1 MRISKLRLFEYWEK
15 ICYWLWI
22 GLVIALPIS
31 SFPFF
36 AKVLHT
42 SSVAPAAG
50 IFVLL
55 LAIIWL
61 PVYVLKK
68 GIFPFQVKP
77 FLFFTLF
84 CILTIALAFFRKAPY
99 YPGSS
104 VIPNSIEAL
113 ATLGMGFLFFL
124 ISTSL
129 PRDTKAICTTLRVL
143 NWSGAAMLGWSLIQ
157 FIIWLPAN
165 DFPQWMRDIQGIFS
179 TTVLFDKRTTG
190 FASEPS
196 WLAHMLNLVYL
207 PYWLAATIKRFSVHK
222 VKLWILT
229 AENVLLFLGIIVL
242 FLTFSRG
249 GLVAFM
255 LVLAFLFI
263 RLNVKFVR
271 WIVTKWKLKRT
282 TLIGVSIGL
291 IMMALYVGV
300 GIAGLF
306 VLSKIDPRMETV
318 FQFSSSEDNAIVK
331 YVDNLQFGERVAYW
345 QTGWNLFNDYPIAG
359 VGLNF
364 SGAYFPQYLPAYA
377 WQLSE
382 TRELLFRTE
391 NLLNI
396 KNLWTRLLGETGLI
410 GISLFLAALFVI
422 LMTAIDMTKGK
433 DKQRTAVGWMG
444 ILMLIALIG
453 EGFSVDSLALPY
465 YWFTLGLVTA
475 TWRWNQSN
483 GSEKKNG

>member
-1 MRISKLRLFEYWEK
+1 MRFSKSRLLDYWEK
-15 ICYWLWI
+15 VCFWLWI

-55 LAIIWL
+55 LTAIWL
-61 PVYVLKK
+61 PVYIFKK
-68 GIFPFQVKP
+68 GFFPFQVKP
-77 FLFFTLF
+77 FLFFTLY
-84 CILTIALAFFRKAPY
+84 CILTIALAFFRKSPY

-104 VIPNSIEAL
+104 LISNSVEAL

-124 ISTSL
+124 ISSSL
-129 PRDTKAICTTLRVL
+129 PRDAKAIKTTLRVL
-143 NWSGAAMLGWSLIQ
+143 NWSGAAMLGWSLFQ

-165 DFPQWMRDIQGIFS
+165 DFPQWMRDIQGVFS

-207 PYWLAATIKRFSVHK
+207 PYWLAATIKRFSVNK
-222 VKLWILT
+222 SRIWFLT
-229 AENVLLFLGIIVL
+229 VENILLFLGIIVL

-263 RLNVKFVR
+263 RLNFQFVR
-271 WIVTKWKLKRT
+271 WIVKKWKIKRT
-282 TLIGVSIGL
+282 ALVGASIGM
-291 IMMALYVGV
+291 IMLVLYVGIGV
-300 GIAGLF
+300 AGLF

-318 FQFSSSEDNAIVK
+318 FQFSSSEDNPIIK

-345 QTGWNLFNDYPIAG
+345 QTGWNLFNDYPLVG

-382 TRELLFRTE
+382 TRELLFRTG

-410 GISLFLAALFVI
+410 GISLFVAALFVI
-422 LMTAIDMTKGK
+422 LMTAIDLTKGK
-433 DKQRTAVGWMG
+433 EKQGITVGWMG
-444 ILMLIALIG
+444 ILMLIAFIG

-465 YWFTLGLVTA
+465 YWFTLGLVVA

-483 GSEKKNG
+483 WSENKNG

>member
-1 MRISKLRLFEYWEK
+1 MGLSKARFLDYWEK
-15 ICYWLWI
+15 VSSWLWI
-22 GLVIALPIS
+22 GLIITLPIS

-36 AKVLHT
+36 ARILHT

-55 LAIIWL
+55 LTIIWL
-61 PVYVLKK
+61 PVYIFRK
-68 GIFPFQVKP
+68 GRFPFQVKP

-84 CILTIALAFFRKAPY
+84 CILTISLAYFRKAPY

-104 VIPNSIEAL
+104 LISNSVEAL
-113 ATLGMGFLFFL
+113 ATLGMGFLFFM

-129 PRDTKAICTTLRVL
+129 PRDSKAISTTLRAL
-143 NWSGAAMLGWSLIQ
+143 NWSGAAMLGWSLFQ
-157 FIIWLPAN
+157 FVIWLPSN
-165 DFPQWMRDIQGIFS
+165 DFPQWMRDFQGIFS

-196 WLAHMLNLVYL
+196 WLAHMLNLVYI
-207 PYWLAATIKRFSVHK
+207 PYWLAATIKRYSVHK
-222 VKLWILT
+222 FKIWFLT
-229 AENVLLFLGIIVL
+229 GENLLFLLGVVVL

-263 RLNVKFVR
+263 RLNVQFVR
-271 WIVTKWKLKRT
+271 WIVKKWNLKRT
-282 TLIGVSIGL
+282 ALISVFMGL
-291 IMMALYVGV
+291 IMLVLYVGV

-318 FQFSSSEDNAIVK
+318 FQFSSSEDNSIVK

-345 QTGWNLFNDYPIAG
+345 QTGWNLFNDYPLAG
-359 VGLNF
+359 VGLNY
-364 SGAYFPQYLPAYA
+364 SGAYFPQYLPPYA

-382 TRELLFRTE
+382 TRELLFRTG

-410 GISLFLAALFVI
+410 GISLFVAALFVI
-422 LMTAIDMTKGK
+422 LMTAIDLTRAK
-433 DKQRTAVGWMG
+433 DKQRIAVGWMG

-465 YWFTLGLVTA
+465 YWFTLGLVAA
-475 TWRWNQSN
+475 TWRWNQSKE
-483 GSEKKNG
+483 SEKKNG